1 MAKLWEVL
9 KAFQEGTADKAE
21 YMNGVN
27 RKIIVIKKEFGLSF
41 CDDQENPFDAQG
53 VRDDYL
59 NGNWKI
65 VESPAAKTN
74 DYLMVVCKI
83 TDTETND
90 FWSEHE
96 IFQHSSLDNAVKKM
110 KHEFRDKQV
119 ELLSAVA
126 SNYKGVVTVL
136 AYEGGMVE

>member
-1 MAKLWEVL
+1 MAKFWEVI

-27 RKIIVIKKEFGLSF
+27 RKIIVLKKGFGLSF
-41 CDDQENPFDAQG
+41 CDDQENPFDGQG

-59 NGNWKI
+59 NGGWVIIEN
-65 VESPAAKTN
+65 PAAKVH
-74 DYLMVVCKI
+74 DYLMVVCRI
-83 TDTETND
+83 TEKEGGL

-96 IFQHSSLDNAVKKM
+96 IFQHCSLNDAIKRMEKEFNDSDVK
-110 KHEFRDKQV
+110 
-119 ELLSAVA
+119 LLSAAA
-126 SNYKGVVTVL
+126 SNHNGVVTVL

>member
-1 MAKLWEVL
+1 MAKFWEVL
-9 KAFQEGTADKAE
+9 KAFDEGTSVKAE
-21 YMNGVN
+21 FINGVD
-27 RKIIVIKKEFGLSF
+27 RTLIVQKESFGLSF
-41 CDDQENPFDAQG
+41 CDDNERPFDAQG

-96 IFQHSSLDNAVKKM
+96 IFQHSSFDNAVKKM

-126 SNYKGVVTVL
+126 SNHKGVVTVL
-136 AYEGGMVE
+136 AYEGGVVE